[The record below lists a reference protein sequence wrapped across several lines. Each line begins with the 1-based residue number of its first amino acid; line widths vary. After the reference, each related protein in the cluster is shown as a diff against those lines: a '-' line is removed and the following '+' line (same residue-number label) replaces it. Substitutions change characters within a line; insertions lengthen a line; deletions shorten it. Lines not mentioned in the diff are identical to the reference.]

1 MQYWQVLPG
10 NSMMRATANELNA
23 HNREI
28 GTYCH
33 LFPLLRQIRDQ
44 AGLTNEDLPLDV
56 PEIYY
61 TNLDGKKEND
71 EENSTVVVME
81 ELSSQGFAMIDKHV
95 GSSLEE
101 AEVVLTALAN
111 FHALSFMLLRQYK
124 NGDGSY
130 SLPPSIEFVNPEGG
144 LENLVVSTLTSNI
157 PVHIKMLK
165 HFGHE
170 KV

>member
-1 MQYWQVLPG
+1 
-10 NSMMRATANELNA
+10 MREAASQLNVY
-23 HNREI
+23 NQEI
-28 GTYCH
+28 GSYCH

-61 TNLDGKKEND
+61 TNLDEKKGND

-95 GSSLEE
+95 GSSTEE
-101 AEVVLTALAN
+101 AKVVLTALAN

-130 SLPPSIEFVNPEGG
+130 SLPPSVEFVNSEGG
-144 LENLVVSTLTSNI
+144 LENLVLSILTTNL

>member
-10 NSMMRATANELNA
+10 NPMMRATAGRLQVYR
-23 HNREI
+23 REI
-28 GTYCH
+28 GSYCH

-44 AGLTNEDLPLDV
+44 AGLTHEDLPLSV

-61 TNLDGKKEND
+61 TNLDETKEND
-71 EENSTVVVME
+71 EESSTVVVME

-95 GSSLEE
+95 GCST
-101 AEVVLTALAN
+101 AESKLALTALAN
-111 FHALSFMLLRQYK
+111 FHALTFMLLKRYK
-124 NGDGSY
+124 NIDGSY
-130 SLPPSIEFVNPEGG
+130 SLPPSIDFLFAEEG
-144 LENLVVSTLTSNI
+144 LETMISNCVTTNLPLY
-157 PVHIKMLK
+157 IKMIR

>member
-1 MQYWQVLPG
+1 
-10 NSMMRATANELNA
+10 MREAASQLNVY
-23 HNREI
+23 NQEI
-28 GTYCH
+28 GSYCH

-44 AGLTNEDLPLDV
+44 AGLTNEELPLDV

-61 TNLDGKKEND
+61 TNLDEKKGND

-101 AEVVLTALAN
+101 AKVVLAALAN
-111 FHALSFMLLRQYK
+111 FHALSFTLLRQYT
-124 NGDGSY
+124 NEDGSY
-130 SLPPSIEFVNPEGG
+130 SLPKSIEFVIPEGG
-144 LENLVVSTLTSNI
+144 MEHVMATMTTTNI

>member
-1 MQYWQVLPG
+1 
-10 NSMMRATANELNA
+10 MREAASQLNVY
-23 HNREI
+23 NQEI
-28 GTYCH
+28 GSYCH

-61 TNLDGKKEND
+61 TNLDEKKGND

-111 FHALSFMLLRQYK
+111 FHALSFMLLKQYK
-124 NGDGSY
+124 NDDGSY
-130 SLPPSIEFVNPEGG
+130 SLPPSIDFIIPDSSTADMFVTFLSAYVP
-144 LENLVVSTLTSNI
+144 VVS
-157 PVHIKMLK
+157 KMLK

-170 KV
+170 KVCFTMNIQ

>member
-1 MQYWQVLPG
+1 
-10 NSMMRATANELNA
+10 MREAASQLNVYT
-23 HNREI
+23 REI
-28 GTYCH
+28 GSYCH

-61 TNLDGKKEND
+61 TNLDETKEND

-101 AEVVLTALAN
+101 AKVVLTALAN

-130 SLPPSIEFVNPEGG
+130 SLPPSIEFVNPGGG
-144 LENLVVSTLTSNI
+144 LENLVLSILTTNL